1 MKITVCQLHNAPDA
15 FAQDW
20 DRLVAHVRAEESDL
34 VLLPEMPFFRWFPLS
49 RAFDA
54 GVWRAAV
61 AAHTA
66 GERRLAE
73 LAPAVVLGTRP
84 IDFGNVRYNAGFAWH
99 AEEGIE
105 TVHAKAYL
113 TREEG
118 AWESTWYHKAV
129 PEFVPATMGDATV
142 GMLIGSELWVM
153 EQARVYGEDDVHI
166 IAVPR
171 VTGAGRVPSTT
182 SIEGWLAGGCAAAV
196 TSGAY
201 CISSSRAAGGAGSG
215 GPGWII
221 SPDGI
226 PLATT
231 SDGRPFV
238 SMDIDLAAAD
248 EAKETY
254 PRYMIFDVSVHRPLP
269 PGRSAVQAGQE
280 PV

>member
-118 AWESTWYHKAV
+118 AWE
-129 PEFVPATMGDATV
+129 
-142 GMLIGSELWVM
+142 
-153 EQARVYGEDDVHI
+153 
-166 IAVPR
+166 
-171 VTGAGRVPSTT
+171 
-182 SIEGWLAGGCAAAV
+182 
-196 TSGAY
+196 
-201 CISSSRAAGGAGSG
+201 
-215 GPGWII
+215 
-221 SPDGI
+221 
-226 PLATT
+226 
-231 SDGRPFV
+231 
-238 SMDIDLAAAD
+238 
-248 EAKETY
+248 
-254 PRYMIFDVSVHRPLP
+254 
-269 PGRSAVQAGQE
+269 
-280 PV
+280 